1 MLVRYPLERRGRKV
15 KFVRAPIP
23 WVLAAG
29 TATLLYAC
37 GSSDNSSSSSDAGAS
52 EASGGSPGSTTG
64 SGGSSGSADASG
76 LTDATA
82 SPDVSGS
89 VDASGGADA
98 IRSPDGSSG
107 NASDAGDAGLS
118 KGADSGGST
127 TAVTGP
133 CDLYEAG
140 NTPCVAA
147 FSTVRALYGSYTGN
161 LYQVT
166 RADNTTQEIGVLSAG
181 GVANAAAQDT
191 FCSGTTCTISILYDQ
206 SGQGNHLTRAPKGS
220 NNHGAQDVLA
230 VANAL
235 PITIGGHK
243 AYGIHSPPGTG
254 YRNDATKGIATG
266 DNPEVIYE
274 VTDGTYTVD
283 GCCFDFGNAETNNM
297 AGANG
302 SMEALFFGTGF
313 WDKGSGAGPW
323 IMADLEDGV
332 YDQSGTSGATNTNDP
347 SMPYAF
353 VTGMI
358 KGNSSNAT
366 TGNGPFAIK
375 GSNAQ
380 SGTLSTF
387 YNGARPT
394 GYSPMRKQGAIL
406 LGVGGDD
413 SNMGGGN
420 FYEGVMTSGYSSDAT
435 DDAVQANI
443 VLAGYGK

>member
-1 MLVRYPLERRGRKV
+1 MVVRYPIERQGRKV
-15 KFVRAPIP
+15 RFVRTPIP
-23 WVLAAG
+23 WVLAVA
-29 TATLLYAC
+29 TATLWAC
-37 GSSDNSSSSSDAGAS
+37 GSSSSDDSSSSADAGAS
-52 EASGGSPGSTTG
+52 EASSGST
-64 SGGSSGSADASG
+64 SGSSGQGSADASRS
-76 LTDATA
+76 TDATA
-82 SPDVSGS
+82 SSDASGP
-89 VDASGGADA
+89 VDASGAADA
-98 IRSPDGSSG
+98 IRSLDGSSG
-107 NASDAGDAGLS
+107 NALDAGDAGLR
-118 KGADSGGST
+118 KDADSGGST
-127 TAVTGP
+127 TGVTGP

-140 NTPCVAA
+140 GTPCVAA

-166 RADNTTQEIGVLSAG
+166 RADNTTQNIGVLSAG

-206 SGQGNHLTRAPKGS
+206 SGQGNNLTRAPIGS

-274 VTDGTYTVD
+274 VTDGMYTVD

-332 YDQSGTSGATNTNDP
+332 YDQGGASGATNSNNP
-347 SMPYAF
+347 SMPYSF
-353 VTGMI
+353 VTGII

-366 TGNGPFAIK
+366 AGNGPFAIK

-380 SGTLSTF
+380 SGTLTTF

-394 GYSPMRKQGAIL
+394 GYSPMRKQGAII
-406 LGVGGDD
+406 LGIGGDD
-413 SNMGGGN
+413 SNSGGGN

-435 DDAVQANI
+435 DNAVQANI
-443 VLAGYGK
+443 VLAGYGN

>member
-1 MLVRYPLERRGRKV
+1 MKSCAYRWLATLAPLGMV
-15 KFVRAPIP
+15 GLACGGTG
-23 WVLAAG
+23 AAG
-29 TATLLYAC
+29 AGGPDGSFDATGAGGNG
-37 GSSDNSSSSSDAGAS
+37 GSFGDASAQGG
-52 EASGGSPGSTTG
+52 SGGAGG
-64 SGGSSGSADASG
+64 SGGSAGMGGAGGSVAAMEAGGAGGSGGTAGAEDSGGNGTADAS
-76 LTDATA
+76 
-82 SPDVSGS
+82 
-89 VDASGGADA
+89 
-98 IRSPDGSSG
+98 DGSRSH
-107 NASDAGDAGLS
+107 
-118 KGADSGGST
+118 ADSGLAAT
-127 TAVTGP
+127 EP
-133 CDLYEAG
+133 CDLYKAG
-140 NTPCVAA
+140 GTPCVAA
-147 FSTVRALYGSYTGN
+147 FSTVRALFGAYAGD

-191 FCSGTTCTISILYDQ
+191 FCAGTTCTISILYDQ

-254 YRNDATKGIATG
+254 YRNDATKGVATG

-274 VTDGTYTVD
+274 VTGGTYTVD

-332 YDQSGTSGATNTNDP
+332 YDQSGVSGATNTNDP

-443 VLAGYGK
+443 VAAGYGM

>member
-1 MLVRYPLERRGRKV
+1 
-15 KFVRAPIP
+15 
-23 WVLAAG
+23 VLH
-29 TATLLYAC
+29 
-37 GSSDNSSSSSDAGAS
+37 
-52 EASGGSPGSTTG
+52 
-64 SGGSSGSADASG
+64 
-76 LTDATA
+76 
-82 SPDVSGS
+82 
-89 VDASGGADA
+89 
-98 IRSPDGSSG
+98 
-107 NASDAGDAGLS
+107 GLS
-118 KGADSGGST
+118 QWEGDLTYGALFG
-127 TAVTGP
+127 A
-133 CDLYEAG
+133 YA
-140 NTPCVAA
+140 
-147 FSTVRALYGSYTGN
+147 GN

-166 RADNTTQEIGVLSAG
+166 RADNTTQEIGVLSPG

-332 YDQSGTSGATNTNDP
+332 YDESGTSGATNTNDP

-366 TGNGPFAIK
+366 AGNGPFATK
-375 GSNAQ
+375 GANAQ

-413 SNMGGGN
+413 SNGGGGN

-443 VLAGYGK
+443 LAAGYGK